1 MVNLQLLDMNEC
13 DSAFASLDP
22 WESKSKLIFSK
33 PHLCAF
39 ITISLYFS
47 LPSEISYFLIAKSLP
62 N

>member
-13 DSAFASLDP
+13 DSAFESLDL

-39 ITISLYFS
+39 ITIRLYTFS
-47 LPSEISYFLIAKSLP
+47 FLSEKNLIF
-62 N
+62 